1 MSASAVPTDSF
12 GADSPSLKGRQLP
25 LRPAGF
31 SSANYRIPD
40 GSGVDTHH
48 VRVRGAETDTSPT
61 ARRVLLHFDSQVA
74 HAGFAQ

>member
-1 MSASAVPTDSF
+1 MSAVVILSGCYGDVPKT
-12 GADSPSLKGRQLP
+12 ARGRQLP
-25 LRPAGF
+25 LRRAGC

-40 GSGVDTHH
+40 ESGVDTHH
-48 VRVRGAETDTSPT
+48 VRVCGAETDTSPT